1 MSIAS
6 NKIVTQIK
14 SYGDK
19 NTLPY
24 WPPEGEINAET
35 IISKLFKCC
44 YHFSIRA
51 HMCLNF
57 CLTMTNRGSVVGA
70 RGDKSLDRVAHSF

>member
-1 MSIAS
+1 MSIDP
-6 NKIVTQIK
+6 KIAQIK

-24 WPPEGEINAET
+24 CPQGEINAET

-57 CLTMTNRGSVVGA
+57 CLTMTNPTWFLMG